1 MTRQATG
8 KAKTAVARRGR
19 LFVIAAASGTGKTSL
34 VKALMKEM
42 PSLAF
47 SISFTTRQR
56 RPTEQDG
63 RDYHFVTREQFDD
76 MVRRGAFLEH
86 ATVFDNSYGTGC
98 EQVETALSRGQD
110 LLLEID
116 WQGAAQVRKS
126 LPEAITI
133 FILPPTRA
141 ALEERLRGR
150 GTDSAD
156 VIARRL
162 RDSVTEL
169 SHWHEFEYVVVND
182 VFEQAL
188 ADVRAIVEGRG
199 SRLRSDR
206 PDLQPLVR
214 KLLD

>member
-86 ATVFDNSYGTGC
+86 ATVFDNSYGTGR